1 MKGDPLPNH
10 DHISRHCPF
19 TTLANDQP
27 SGASF
32 ILKPDEEF
40 LSVNWLEY
48 FDVPDQQAQITQV
61 RQVIRLNLGAK
72 AKFAVLNVA
81 KVVDYVKENGPDNR
95 VLAVLH
101 EPEEDDPS
109 HSGIHGYRLEDDWVA
124 DLIAEVIEEIYPARQ
139 T

>member
-1 MKGDPLPNH
+1 MRGDRLPDQ
-10 DHISRHCPF
+10 DHISRYCKP
-19 TTLANDQP
+19 TTLLENGQP

-32 ILKPDEEF
+32 MPRPDDEF

-48 FDVPDQQAQITQV
+48 FALSDRQEQITQV
-61 RQVIRLNLGAK
+61 LRVIRLRPAATAK
-72 AKFAVLNVA
+72 IAVLNIGRILNRISRNS
-81 KVVDYVKENGPDNR
+81 DR

-109 HSGIHGYRLEDDWVA
+109 HSGIHGYRHEDDLVA
-124 DLIAEVIEEIYPARQ
+124 DLIAEEVREIYSAKK